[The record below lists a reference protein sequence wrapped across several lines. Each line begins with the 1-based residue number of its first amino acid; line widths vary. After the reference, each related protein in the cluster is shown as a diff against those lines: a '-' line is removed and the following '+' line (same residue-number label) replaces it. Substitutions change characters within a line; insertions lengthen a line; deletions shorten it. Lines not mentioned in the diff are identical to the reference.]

1 MSEDART
8 ASSKPPQEE
17 PALRTLAMPA
27 DANPSGDIFGGWVLA
42 QMDLAGALPA
52 VRRAG
57 GRIVTV
63 AVEAM
68 RFHQPVF
75 IGDLVTCYS
84 NLVKT
89 GRTSMHVKIE
99 TWVMRHRDGEEVLVT
114 EGTFVYVAVD
124 DKGAPRPLPD
134 QPA

>member
-1 MSEDART
+1 MPQDEGT
-8 ASSKPPQEE
+8 PSKPPQEE

-52 VRRAG
+52 VRYAQ

-68 RFHQPVF
+68 RFHQPIS
-75 IGDLVTCYS
+75 IGDLVTCYARVTS
-84 NLVKT
+84 T
-89 GRTSMHVKIE
+89 GRTSMHVNIE
-99 TWVMRHRDGEEVLVT
+99 TWVTRHRNGEEVMVT
-114 EGTFVYVAVD
+114 EGTFIYVAVD
-124 DKGAPRPLPD
+124 EQGQPRPLPSREG
-134 QPA
+134 

>member
-1 MSEDART
+1 MSEDEGLPG
-8 ASSKPPQEE
+8 KPPQEE

-27 DANPSGDIFGGWVLA
+27 DANPAGDIFGGWVLA

-52 VRRAG
+52 VRHSE
-57 GRIVTV
+57 GRVVTV

-75 IGDLVTCYS
+75 VGDLVTCYANVLKS
-84 NLVKT
+84 
-89 GRTSMHVKIE
+89 GRTSMHIKIE
-99 TWVMRHRDGEEVLVT
+99 TWVTRHRDGEEVRVT

-124 DKGAPRPLPD
+124 ETGRPRVLPGA
-134 QPA
+134 AG

>member
-1 MSEDART
+1 MSDNEEIPG
-8 ASSKPPQEE
+8 SPPKDE

-27 DANPSGDIFGGWVLA
+27 DANPAGDIFGGWVLA

-52 VRRAG
+52 VRHAK

-68 RFHQPVF
+68 RFHQPVY
-75 IGDLVTCYS
+75 IGDLVTCYAK
-84 NLVKT
+84 VTQT

-99 TWVMRHRDGEEVLVT
+99 TWVTRHRNGQEVMVT

-124 DKGAPRPLPD
+124 DEGHPRPLAD
-134 QPA
+134 ASS

>member
-1 MSEDART
+1 MAEPPAGSAR
-8 ASSKPPQEE
+8 PPSEE

-42 QMDLAGALPA
+42 QMDLAGGLPA
-52 VRRAG
+52 LRRAA

-84 NLVKT
+84 RVAKV
-89 GRTSMHVKIE
+89 GRTSMHVHIE
-99 TWVMRHRDGEEVLVT
+99 TWVTRHRDGEEVLVT

-124 DKGAPRPLPD
+124 ERGRPRPLPEL
-134 QPA
+134 PA